1 MSRNPAPA
9 GTTKVIGRGYV
20 YVKLGKG
27 HRDANSTGWQYEH
40 RLVMAEKLGRPLR
53 PGESIRHVNGDY
65 ADNTPDN
72 LELVGRVHD
81 CPDCSC

>member
-1 MSRNPAPA
+1 MSRNPAPV
-9 GTTKVIGRGYV
+9 GTRTIIGRGYA
-20 YVKLGKG
+20 YLKLGTD
-27 HRDANSTGWQYEH
+27 HPDANSTGWQYEH
-40 RLVMAEKLGRPLR
+40 RIVMAQKLGRPLR
-53 PGESIRHVNGDY
+53 KGESVRHVNGDY